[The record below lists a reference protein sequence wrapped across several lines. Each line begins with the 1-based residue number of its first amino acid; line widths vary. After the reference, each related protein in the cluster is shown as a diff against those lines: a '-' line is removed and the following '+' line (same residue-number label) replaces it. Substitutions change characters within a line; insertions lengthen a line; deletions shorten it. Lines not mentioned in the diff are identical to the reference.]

1 MRLRRKPGTKEVLL
15 ALVPPLV
22 IEPQANS
29 GKWQQYFGNTNP
41 IHLELGTG
49 KGRFITALAQNNSQ
63 INYIG
68 LELKEEV
75 LLMGVKKAVEQNL
88 ENIAFIWGNVQELE
102 KYFAPGELAR
112 IYINFCDPWPKKRW
126 AKRRLTHRRF
136 LASYKNLL
144 NDQGQIHF
152 KTDNKELFE
161 FSLNE
166 FVDEK
171 WQLQNITLDLYKNP
185 PEDNIATEY
194 ELKFKEKGMPIYRLE
209 ALKG

>member
-1 MRLRRKPGTKEVLL
+1 MRLRRKPGTKEALL

-22 IEPQANS
+22 LEPQDNL
-29 GKWQQYFGNTNP
+29 GKWQRYFGNTNP
-41 IHLELGTG
+41 IYIELGTG
-49 KGRFITALAQNNSQ
+49 KGRFITTLAQNNPH

-88 ENIAFIWGNVQELE
+88 NNIAFIWGNVQELDN
-102 KYFAPGELAR
+102 YFAPEELAR

-126 AKRRLTHRRF
+126 AKRRLTHRTF
-136 LASYKNLL
+136 LANYRKLL

-152 KTDNKELFE
+152 KTDNKDLFE

-166 FVDEK
+166 FVDDK

-209 ALKG
+209 ALKE